1 MCFTEMEEEGVK
13 HVNRCS
19 PRCDCIVRGMCQ
31 RYVDRYVLR
40 FDYGY
45 CTLQKWKSM
54 VLNI

>member
-45 CTLQKWKSM
+45 CTCKNGKAWS
-54 VLNI
+54 